1 MTRKIILFAVLSVA
15 GCQAPTAPRLVVSV
29 YVAPAELAAVADSTV
44 TITAGDFVAV
54 QRIGAVAEY
63 PDLASGDTIAVT
75 WQICRRVE
83 CGPDR
88 YTLSYDTTALFIV
101 SLDTEIEN
109 VYLYFDLCE

>member
-1 MTRKIILFAVLSVA
+1 MFAALALA
-15 GCQAPTAPRLVVSV
+15 GCRAPTAPRPVVSV

-54 QRIGAVAEY
+54 QRIGTVAEY

-75 WQICRRVE
+75 WQICRRVD

-88 YTLSYDTTALFIV
+88 YTLSYDTTAAWVV
-101 SLDTEIEN
+101 SGRTDIEN
-109 VYLYFDLCE
+109 TYLYFDVCD